1 MKIINIFAA
10 EIVIVIIQFLLF
22 TSIISLAIVYLL
34 FIIRSLII
42 TLISI
47 CIYAIL

>member
-22 TSIISLAIVYLL
+22 TSIISLAIICLL
-34 FIIRSLII
+34 FISEV
-42 TLISI
+42 
-47 CIYAIL
+47 